1 MHPAIP
7 QLMELQRLDQSIAA
21 LRTDLEGLPKKM
33 KEADATLTGSRAAV
47 TSAKG
52 NLTQGQTTRK
62 KFELDVEQW
71 KDRAKKYRSQTASV
85 KTNEAYKAL
94 LHETAN
100 AEAEATKAEDLV
112 LEQMMAIEEA
122 ERRLKHADAN
132 LKEDEHRLSAVKKQI
147 EVQFADEKKKLNAA
161 VAERALVAT
170 KIPEDLFI
178 LYGQIQRRHPTSALA
193 EARDGMCR
201 GCGMRVLP
209 HTVQLLKTETDEEV
223 FRCEMCGR
231 ILYSLEPIPHATPR
245 ENESGAATSGSTSS

>member
-21 LRTDLEGLPKKM
+21 LRTDLEGLPKRM

-47 TSAKG
+47 NSAKE
-52 NLTQGQTTRK
+52 NLTRGQTTRK
-62 KFELDVEQW
+62 KFELDAEQW

-100 AEAEATKAEDLV
+100 AEGEAAKAEDLV

-122 ERRLKHADAN
+122 ERCLKHAEAN

-161 VAERALVAT
+161 LAERALVAA
-170 KIPEDLFI
+170 KIPEDLLI

-209 HTVQLLKTETDEEV
+209 HTVQLLTTETDEEV

-231 ILYSLEPIPHATPR
+231 ILYSLQPIPHATPR
-245 ENESGAATSGSTSS
+245 ENENGAATSGSASS

>member
-7 QLMELQRLDQSIAA
+7 QLMDLQRLDQSIAA

-33 KEADATLTGSRAAV
+33 KEADATLTGSKAAV
-47 TSAKG
+47 TSAKEK
-52 NLTQGQTTRK
+52 LTHGQTNRK
-62 KFELDVEQW
+62 KLELDVEQW

-100 AEAEATKAEDLV
+100 AEAEAAKAEDLV
-112 LEQMMAIEEA
+112 LEQMMAIEESERLVKNA
-122 ERRLKHADAN
+122 EAN

-147 EVQFADEKKKLNAA
+147 EAQFADEKKKWHDA
-161 VAERALVAT
+161 VAERAAVAA
-170 KIPEDLFI
+170 KIPENLLI
-178 LYGQIQRRHPTSALA
+178 LYGQIQRRHPTTALA
-193 EARDGMCR
+193 EVRDNMCR

-209 HTVQLLKTETDEEV
+209 HTVQLLTNDSDEEV

-231 ILYSLEPIPHATPR
+231 ILYSLEPIPHTTPR
-245 ENESGAATSGSTSS
+245 ENESGAATSGSASS